1 MIYPREL
8 FKGTKWLYCSTG
20 QLAIFERLFCEGP
33 CMKCLQLQVVVKIN
47 FGKLRISF
55 LYIHF
60 YKSLFKSLTSS
71 FGSKHLVK
79 MQWTVSNT
87 KESQNR
93 ILFWEYSLPAW
104 SAEQSYRGRLTLETR
119 ICFFSTIINIMLD
132 ERTEKQ
138 ERVYNC

>member
-1 MIYPREL
+1 
-8 FKGTKWLYCSTG
+8 
-20 QLAIFERLFCEGP
+20 
-33 CMKCLQLQVVVKIN
+33 MKCLQLQVVVKIN

-60 YKSLFKSLTSS
+60 YESLFKSLTSS

-93 ILFWEYSLPAW
+93 ILFWEHSLPA
-104 SAEQSYRGRLTLETR
+104 
-119 ICFFSTIINIMLD
+119 
-132 ERTEKQ
+132 
-138 ERVYNC
+138 